1 MEGEC
6 GIAKVSTIRA
16 KFVNLFWTDP
26 KLLEIIL
33 FDFNGLISF
42 YKLWQ
47 RKCIKLNWIVLFF

>member
-1 MEGEC
+1 MRRWKE
-6 GIAKVSTIRA
+6 GIAQVSTIRA

-42 YKLWQ
+42 TSCGRENAY
-47 RKCIKLNWIVLFF
+47 NSTG